1 MPITKNVFIKGKMN
15 KDLDERIVPNGEY
28 RDALN
33 VQISTSDGSDI
44 GVMQNVLGNKLAY
57 DSAINIAGGKC
68 IGSVAD
74 TENNKIYWFIAGTNV
89 DAIAEYDELTRVVSP
104 VLVSV
109 KTSTVNVLKFDKSKL
124 ITGVN
129 IIDGLLFFTDDNSE
143 PKKINIE
150 DCKEGSE
157 DFSTHTKLIKYNGT
171 EYNFEEKDITVIKC
185 GPTEAPTLTMANTNR
200 FERDGSPSVI
210 TASATVNFSVS
221 GTLRSSTRYPLF
233 SVDLLAKPNFKKNDK
248 IKIFLSEE
256 VSDEEI
262 GVEINAICRSTPQT
276 GYTYSF
282 KIDSVSENTP
292 ISEKLYVFELVQ
304 EDPLFEKE
312 FARFAYRYKY
322 KDGEYSPMSPFTQ
335 SAFVPGDFEYDSA
348 KGFNTGM
355 SNNLRY
361 LKISNFINSYIP
373 SQVTE
378 VEILFKKDS
387 STNIYS
393 IKSFEYKDKE
403 WKENFYE
410 IESELIHKVLPA
422 NQLLRP
428 YDNVPKKAKAQE
440 IVANRLIYGNYLQNF
455 NLIDNLN
462 KNVAMQFS
470 CSANSSRFQP
480 EGEEKYGKSIKSM
493 RTYQLGVTYLDQY
506 GRETP
511 IQTDDSGVL
520 RLNKDYSNK
529 YSGFEVSIDNDPP
542 VFATNF
548 KYYIKE
554 TSNQYY
560 NLAMDRWYDAEDGN
574 IWLSFPSSERNKVD
588 EETFIILKKAHNS
601 DNLITDTAKY
611 KIIDIKNEAPEELK
625 LFYSSYGV
633 VQSPTTGQNIFDDTN
648 FPKKDATFFEIR
660 KESFNEVFGDSTN
673 LLLDSSRYLK
683 IYAPSLGKT
692 QFYEISSIAKPFG
705 NASKQDVYTVNIE
718 KKFGEDINVFFPTG
732 TNVGSL
738 EGVPSVGVEFF
749 KRELKNKKEFL
760 GRFFAKIHRDGVINE
775 NITNVF
781 TEDEYSIIESTP
793 ILNRYGFGGDESSYR
808 HWREDRGHNRFF
820 VDQHNPRKWIGDRKG
835 TKLSLMPSGNKYYS
849 WWTDQPIGPGRN
861 KICLQYVSA
870 HTLADAKAD
879 SQGRYQSFLT
889 AMTTKGTKIRFSQ
902 DPEKNVYTIKNYAYR
917 AMAKENVKRKLDWKA
932 NMQILFVFELDKR
945 IKNFKVDATSQNKFD
960 VALLQFGIGKDK
972 EFNIEIL
979 QEYSSEQQFRSFNPA
994 IFETEPKE
1002 AVDIDIYY
1010 EASNALPINEHGG
1023 TQELDWFNC
1032 FSFGNGVESNRI
1044 RDDFNAPI
1052 ISKGVKVSAPLAE
1065 QYKEERRKNG
1075 LIFSGIFNSTSGI
1088 NRLNQ
1093 FIAAENITKDLN
1105 PEYGSIQ
1112 KLHTRDTDLIT
1123 FCEDKVLKVLAQ
1135 KDALFNADGN
1145 ANVTSNAA
1153 VLGQAIPFVGEFGIS
1168 KNPESFASYGYRMY
1182 FADKSR
1188 GMVMRLSRNGLES
1201 ISAKGMQSYFYDK
1214 LNLSNRIIG
1223 TFDVRKGNY
1232 NLTLVEESNDG
1243 EILESL
1249 DTVSYKEEAQGWP
1262 SRKSYIP
1269 ESGLSLNSIY
1279 YTFKNGE
1286 LYSHNNEIRNTFY
1299 GGSAEK
1305 SSVKLILNSNPSEIK
1320 NYKTV
1325 NYEGDTGWTC
1335 SSIITDQQN
1344 GDVSAFIEEE
1354 GKYYNFI
1361 KGIENSWNDI
1371 TQTGGLDT
1379 KEFSTQGIDAL
1390 QSIEDAVGQTE
1401 VTITI
1406 KENND

>member
-74 TENNKIYWFIAGTNV
+74 TENNKIYWFIAGNSV
-89 DAIAEYDELTRVVSP
+89 DAIAEYDESTRLVSP

-129 IIDGLLFFTDDNSE
+129 IIDGLLFFTDNNSE
-143 PKKINIE
+143 PKKISIE

-157 DFSTHTKLIKYNGT
+157 DFSTHTKFTKYDGT

-185 GPTEAPTLTMANTNR
+185 GPTEAPVLTVANTNR
-200 FERDGSPSVI
+200 FERDGSPSTV
-210 TASATVNFSVS
+210 TATSNISFSY
-221 GTLRSSTRYPLF
+221 GGELRSSTNVPNF
-233 SVDLLAKPNFKKNDK
+233 IALLYAKPNFKKNDK
-248 IKIFLSEE
+248 IKIYLSEE
-256 VSDEEI
+256 ESDEEI
-262 GVEINAICRSTPQT
+262 GVEITAVCRFAPTT
-276 GYTYSF
+276 GYNYGF
-282 KIDSVSENTP
+282 RIDSISENTP
-292 ISEKLYVFELVQ
+292 LASRNYVFELIQ

-322 KDGEYSPMSPFTQ
+322 KDGEYSPISPFTQ
-335 SAFVPGDFEYDSA
+335 PAFIPKNFEYDSA
-348 KGFNTGM
+348 KGYNEGM

-373 SQVTE
+373 SQVSE
-378 VEILFKKDS
+378 LEILFKKDS

-393 IKSFEYKDKE
+393 VKSFEYSDQE

-455 NLIDNLN
+455 NLINNLN
-462 KNVAMQFS
+462 KNISLDFT
-470 CSANSSRFQP
+470 CSANSARFQP
-480 EGEEKYGKSIKSM
+480 ESGNNYGKSIKSM

-529 YSGFEVSIDNDPP
+529 YSGIEAAIESDPP
-542 VFATNF
+542 TFATNF

-574 IWLSFPSSERNKVD
+574 IWVSFPSSERNKVD

-601 DNLITDTAKY
+601 NELITDPSKY
-611 KIIDIKNEAPEELK
+611 KIIDIKNEAPQEIK
-625 LFYSSYGV
+625 RVYNSYGSI
-633 VQSPTTGQNIFDDTN
+633 QSPSQQNQANLFTSDN
-648 FPKKDATFFEIR
+648 YPREDATFIEVR
-660 KESFNEVFGDSTN
+660 EADFNNAFGNNSN
-673 LLLDSSRYLK
+673 LKLDSDRYLRIFHPALGRSRYYK
-683 IYAPSLGKT
+683 
-692 QFYEISSIAKPFG
+692 ISSIGNPLSNSAYYTIRLADRFG
-705 NASKQDVYTVNIE
+705 AEVNQY
-718 KKFGEDINVFFPTG
+718 FP
-732 TNVGSL
+732 
-738 EGVPSVGVEFF
+738 EGNDDTDNDGRQVGVEFF
-749 KRELKNKKEFL
+749 QSVIEDKKEFI
-760 GRFFAKIHRDGVINE
+760 GRFFAKISRDSVINE
-775 NITNVF
+775 NIINIFQV
-781 TEDEYSIIESTP
+781 EEYSIINTKK
-793 ILNRYGFGGDESSYR
+793 ILNRFNKGGRTHDNYKENGWG
-808 HWREDRGHNRFF
+808 WRNVIDGEPVRFF
-820 VDQHNPRKWIGDRKG
+820 VDNHSGKYWRGDTKG
-835 TKLSLMPSGNKYYS
+835 SKTSLFPDSNSYYS
-849 WWTDQPIGPGRN
+849 WWYTDPIQSGRN
-861 KICLQYVSA
+861 QIAFEFVGQRSVSA
-870 HTLADAKAD
+870 IKTEDNGAHSD
-879 SQGRYQSFLT
+879 FIT
-889 AMTTKGTKIRFSQ
+889 AMTTIGSKFRFSE
-902 DPEKNVYTIKNYAYR
+902 DPDQNVYTIKNYAFRGMQKSENYKDGR
-917 AMAKENVKRKLDWKA
+917 ANK
-932 NMQILFVFELDKR
+932 QTQFVFELDKR
-945 IKNFKVDATSQNKFD
+945 IQNFNVNGRGTSSSNID
-960 VALLQFGIGKDK
+960 EGKH
-972 EFNIEIL
+972 FTIEIL
-979 QEYSSEQQFRSFNPA
+979 EEYTEGLQFKSPNPA

-1010 EASNALPINEHGG
+1010 EASNALPIEQHGN
-1023 TQELDWFNC
+1023 TQQLDWFNC

-1052 ISKGVKVSAPLAE
+1052 IAKGVKVSAPLAE

-1112 KLHTRDTDLIT
+1112 KLHTRDTDLIA

-1232 NLTLVEESNDG
+1232 NLTLIEESAVG

-1286 LYSHNNEIRNTFY
+1286 LYSHNNETRNTFY
-1299 GGSAEK
+1299 GEAAAK

-1325 NYEGDTGWTC
+1325 NYEGDTGWIC

-1344 GDVSAFIEEE
+1344 GDVPTFIEEE

-1361 KGIENSWNDI
+1361 KGIENSWDDI
-1371 TQTGGLDT
+1371 AQTGGLDT
-1379 KEFSTQGIDAL
+1379 KEFSTQGIDTL
-1390 QSIEDAVGQTE
+1390 QSIEDAVGQSE

>member
-57 DSAINIAGGKC
+57 DSAINITGGKC
-68 IGSVAD
+68 IGSIAD
-74 TENNKIYWFIAGTNV
+74 TENNKIYWFIAGTSV
-89 DAIAEYDELTRVVSP
+89 DAIAEYDESTRVVSP
-104 VLVSV
+104 VLVD
-109 KTSTVNVLKFDKSKL
+109 TSDVLKFDKSKL

-129 IIDGLLFFTDDNSE
+129 IIDGLLFFTDNNSE

-157 DFSTHTKLIKYNGT
+157 DFSTHTKFIKYDGT

-185 GPTEAPTLTMANTNR
+185 GPTEAPTLTVANTNR
-200 FERDGSPSVI
+200 FESDGSPSTV
-210 TASATVNFSVS
+210 TATSNISF
-221 GTLRSSTRYPLF
+221 GYKGELRSSTNLPNF
-233 SVDLLAKPNFKKNDK
+233 IALLYAKPNFKKNDK
-248 IKIFLSEE
+248 IKIYLSEE
-256 VSDEEI
+256 ESDEEI
-262 GVEINAICRSTPQT
+262 GVEITAVCRFAPVT
-276 GYTYSF
+276 GYNYGF
-282 KIDSVSENTP
+282 RIDSISENTP
-292 ISEKLYVFELVQ
+292 LANRNYVFELIQ

-322 KDGEYSPMSPFTQ
+322 KDGEYSPISPFTQ
-335 SAFVPGDFEYDSA
+335 PAFIPKNFEYDSA
-348 KGFNTGM
+348 KGYNEGM

-373 SQVTE
+373 SQVSE

-393 IKSFEYKDKE
+393 VKSFEYSDQE

-455 NLIDNLN
+455 NLINNLN
-462 KNVAMQFS
+462 KNISLDFT
-470 CSANSSRFQP
+470 CSANSARFQP
-480 EGEEKYGKSIKSM
+480 EFGNNYGKSIKSM

-520 RLNKDYSNK
+520 RLNKNYSNK
-529 YSGFEVSIDNDPP
+529 YSGIEVAIESDPP
-542 VFATNF
+542 TFATNF

-574 IWLSFPSSERNKVD
+574 IWVSFPSSERNKID

-601 DNLITDTAKY
+601 NELITDPSRY
-611 KIIDIKNEAPEELK
+611 KIIDIKNEAPQEIK
-625 LFYSSYGV
+625 RVYNSYGSI
-633 VQSPTTGQNIFDDTN
+633 QSPSQLNQDNLFTSNN
-648 FPKKDATFFEIR
+648 YPREDATFIEVR
-660 KESFNEVFGDSTN
+660 ESDFDNAFGDNSN
-673 LLLDSSRYLK
+673 LKLDSDRYLRIFHPALGRSRYYK
-683 IYAPSLGKT
+683 
-692 QFYEISSIAKPFG
+692 ISSIG
-705 NASKQDVYTVNIE
+705 N
-718 KKFGEDINVFFPTG
+718 PTG
-732 TNVGSL
+732 TSNHYTIRLADRFGAEVNQYFPEGNDDPSNDGRQVGI
-738 EGVPSVGVEFF
+738 EFF
-749 KRELKNKKEFL
+749 QSVIEDKKEFI
-760 GRFFAKIHRDGVINE
+760 GRFFAKISRDSIINE
-775 NITNVF
+775 NIINIFQV
-781 TEDEYSIIESTP
+781 EEYSIINTKK
-793 ILNRYGFGGDESSYR
+793 ILNRFNKGGRTHDNYKNNGWGWQNVIDGEPI
-808 HWREDRGHNRFF
+808 RFF
-820 VDQHNPRKWIGDRKG
+820 VDNHNGKYWRTEIQGSR
-835 TKLSLMPSGNKYYS
+835 TSLFPANNSYYS
-849 WWTDQPIGPGRN
+849 WWYTDPIRSGRN
-861 KICLQYVSA
+861 KIAFEFVGGRTVNDIKA
-870 HTLADAKAD
+870 HDNGAHSD
-879 SQGRYQSFLT
+879 FIT
-889 AMTTKGTKIRFSQ
+889 AMTTIGTKFRFSEDSDQ
-902 DPEKNVYTIKNYAYR
+902 NVYTIENYAFRGMQKSENFKDGR
-917 AMAKENVKRKLDWKA
+917 ANK
-932 NMQILFVFELDKR
+932 QTQFVFELDKR
-945 IKNFKVDATSQNKFD
+945 IQNFNVNGRGTSSSDIAEGTHFT
-960 VALLQFGIGKDK
+960 
-972 EFNIEIL
+972 IEIL
-979 QEYSSEQQFRSFNPA
+979 EEYTEGLQFKSPNPA

-1010 EASNALPINEHGG
+1010 EASNALPIEEHGN

-1052 ISKGVKVSAPLAE
+1052 IAKGVKVSAPLAE

-1168 KNPESFASYGYRMY
+1168 KNPESFVSYGYRMY
-1182 FADKSR
+1182 FADKAR
-1188 GMVMRLSRNGLES
+1188 GVVMRLSRNGLES

-1232 NLTLVEESNDG
+1232 NLTLVEESAVG
-1243 EILESL
+1243 EVLESL

-1286 LYSHNNEIRNTFY
+1286 LYSHNNETRNTFY
-1299 GGSAEK
+1299 GEAAAK

-1325 NYEGDTGWTC
+1325 NYEGDTGWIC

-1344 GDVSAFIEEE
+1344 GDVPTFIEEE

-1361 KGIENSWNDI
+1361 KGIENSWDDI
-1371 TQTGGLDT
+1371 TQAGGLDT
-1379 KEFSTQGIDAL
+1379 KEFSTQGIDTL
-1390 QSIEDAVGQTE
+1390 QSIEDTVGQTE